1 MGYPQVD
8 TPATKISGCR
18 CQDCEHCDVCK
29 FRDGFQKY
37 YAQLS
42 MMPTPETPTQIEVKC
57 LNFKKE
63 ESLAC
68 IDNILL
74 KGQQK

>member
-1 MGYPQVD
+1 MGYPQ
-8 TPATKISGCR
+8 TGIQSKRISGCR
-18 CQDCEHCDVCK
+18 CQDCEHCEVCK
-29 FRDGFQKY
+29 FRDGFSNY
-37 YAQLS
+37 CAQLS

-63 ESLAC
+63 ESLAR
-68 IDNILL
+68 INDILL